1 MSKKLNRQSL
11 IGKVLSSKMNK
22 TVTVQVTRV
31 IPHPVYKKRLKK
43 YKKYLSHVANVVPD
57 NGDIVKIISVRP
69 ISKKKR
75 WLVTEILQKSKVAD

>member
-11 IGKVLSSKMNK
+11 IGKVLSNKMSK

-75 WLVTEILQKSKVAD
+75 WLVTEILQKSKVVD

>member
-11 IGKVLSSKMNK
+11 IGKVLSNKMNK
-22 TVTVQVTRV
+22 TVTVQVTRL

-57 NGDIVKIISVRP
+57 NGDVVKIISVRP

>member
-1 MSKKLNRQSL
+1 MSKKLNRQFL
-11 IGKVLSSKMNK
+11 IGKVISNKMSK

-31 IPHPVYKKRLKK
+31 VPHPVYKKRLKK

-57 NGDIVKIISVRP
+57 NGDTVKIISVRP

-75 WLVTEILQKSKVAD
+75 WLVTEILQKSKIMD

>member
-11 IGKVLSSKMNK
+11 IGKVSSNKMDK

-75 WLVTEILQKSKVAD
+75 WLVTEILQKSKVVD

>member
-11 IGKVLSSKMNK
+11 IGKVLSNKMNK

-69 ISKKKR
+69 LSKKKR
-75 WLVTEILQKSKVAD
+75 WLVTEILQKSKVVD

>member
-11 IGKVLSSKMNK
+11 IGKVLSNKMNK
-22 TVTVQVTRV
+22 TVTVQVTRL

-57 NGDIVKIISVRP
+57 NGDVVKIISVRP

-75 WLVTEILQKSKVAD
+75 WLVTEILQKSKVVD

>member
-57 NGDIVKIISVRP
+57 NGDVVKIISVRP

-75 WLVTEILQKSKVAD
+75 WLVTEILQKSKLVD

>member
-11 IGKVLSSKMNK
+11 IGKVLSNKMNK

-75 WLVTEILQKSKVAD
+75 WLVTEILQKSKLVD

>member
-1 MSKKLNRQSL
+1 MSKKLKRQSL
-11 IGKVLSSKMNK
+11 IGKVLSNKMNK

-57 NGDIVKIISVRP
+57 SGDIVKIISVRP

-75 WLVTEILQKSKVAD
+75 WLVTEILQKSKVVD

>member
-11 IGKVLSSKMNK
+11 IGKVLSNKMNK

-75 WLVTEILQKSKVAD
+75 WLVTEILQKSKVVD

>member
-1 MSKKLNRQSL
+1 MSKKLNRQFL
-11 IGKVLSSKMNK
+11 IGKVLSNKMSK

-43 YKKYLSHVANVVPD
+43 YKKYLSHVASVVPD

-75 WLVTEILQKSKVAD
+75 WLVAEIIQKSKIMD

>member
-1 MSKKLNRQSL
+1 MSRKLNRQSL
-11 IGKVLSSKMNK
+11 IGKVLSNKMNK
-22 TVTVQVTRV
+22 TVTVQVTRL
-31 IPHPVYKKRLKK
+31 IHHPVYKKRLKK

-75 WLVTEILQKSKVAD
+75 WLVTEILQKSKVVD

>member
-75 WLVTEILQKSKVAD
+75 WLVTEILQKSKVVD

>member
-11 IGKVLSSKMNK
+11 IGKVSSNKMDK

-75 WLVTEILQKSKVAD
+75 WLVTEILQKSKIVD

>member
-1 MSKKLNRQSL
+1 MSKKLSRQSL
-11 IGKVLSSKMNK
+11 IGKVLSNKMSK

-75 WLVTEILQKSKVAD
+75 WLVTEILQKSKVVD

>member
-1 MSKKLNRQSL
+1 MSKKLKRQSL
-11 IGKVLSSKMNK
+11 IGKVLSNKMSK

-75 WLVTEILQKSKVAD
+75 WLVTEILQKSKLVD